1 MDENENDI
9 LDTEDSAKCLM
20 YILLTSFIICQVL
33 YFIELIVLSA
43 FHSKSKSM
51 EKSNDPLCEFS
62 YFTRVYRDLIIVGYI
77 FFFILIIF
85 YIILLIFYDKLGNN
99 ARNRLENLRFCK
111 ICDDCIIAGCK
122 NCTEI
127 FKTMSDEELKQ
138 FHDNELTKLDLSNKQ
153 KDEYIE
159 NLKKYKNN
167 LEDLNGLITQTTTG
181 NNYEEE
187 MQNLNLFP
195 IILNKS

>member
-20 YILLTSFIICQVL
+20 NILLTSFIICQVL

-43 FHSKSKSM
+43 FHGKSKSM
-51 EKSNDPLCEFS
+51 EKSNDPLCEYS
-62 YFTRVYRDLIIVGYI
+62 YSTRVYRDLIIVGYI

-85 YIILLIFYDKLGNN
+85 YIILLIFYDKLGDSV
-99 ARNRLENLRFCK
+99 RNRLENLRFCK

-138 FHDNELTKLDLSNKQ
+138 FHDNEL
-153 KDEYIE
+153 
-159 NLKKYKNN
+159 
-167 LEDLNGLITQTTTG
+167 ITRTTTG
-181 NNYEEE
+181 NTYEEE
-187 MQNLNLFP
+187 MAKLHLFP
-195 IILNKS
+195 IILNQS